1 MTKDEALKLAIGKI
15 KSARDCHF
23 AAIDPLLFEAEE
35 ILEQALAAPVQE
47 PVAIRDAIV
56 VSLLREGINKHRA
69 RELADHFI
77 GLATLPAHQEAQAEE
92 TVKERTPQERRD
104 AGEWYC
110 PECFTFGHQHRR
122 GCTAAHGIK
131 EKNT

>member
-1 MTKDEALKLAIGKI
+1 MTKEEALRMALEALTPMQNSRDDTAIERAITSI
-15 KSARDCHF
+15 K
-23 AAIDPLLFEAEE
+23 
-35 ILEQALAAPVQE
+35 QALAAPVQE

-92 TVKERTPQERRD
+92 TVKERTPQERRN

-131 EKNT
+131 ENNI